1 MNEPEVTMQPKDNKE
16 IKTPTFPRKQVIERQ
31 AERTRKVLELDT
43 ETLDLVRG
51 GAARYGLPPTD
62 YCDV

>member
-1 MNEPEVTMQPKDNKE
+1 MQSKDNKE
-16 IKTPTFPRKQVIERQ
+16 KTSVFPRKQIIERQ

-51 GAARYGLPPTD
+51 GKAIYGLPPTD
-62 YCDV
+62 TCS